1 MFKRERDR
9 ARLTL
14 SRIDSQE
21 PRLARSWR
29 EVSSWARSLREVNWL
44 VSGSVEGGT
53 GVGSS
58 CGESESIAAAW
69 WWMDGWL
76 VWEMGVVKLP
86 EICRGSL
93 GGGVFVL

>member
-1 MFKRERDR
+1 M
-9 ARLTL
+9 
-14 SRIDSQE
+14 
-21 PRLARSWR
+21 ARSWR

-69 WWMDGWL
+69 WWMDGWYGKWVSL
-76 VWEMGVVKLP
+76 SYRRFVAGALGVVSLFCFFLTGQERKSGL
-86 EICRGSL
+86 EI
-93 GGGVFVL
+93 FHTK

>member
-1 MFKRERDR
+1 M
-9 ARLTL
+9 
-14 SRIDSQE
+14 
-21 PRLARSWR
+21 ARSWR

-53 GVGSS
+53 GVGSG

-93 GGGVFVL
+93 GGGEIGRAHV